1 VRLFTAAVPPPHV
14 ADHLAT
20 FLSTVPELDY
30 WAPREAWHITIGYYG
45 PEEDVAGRGVWVR
58 DRLPGLKAPRV
69 SLRDTG
75 NFGETLLMRV
85 STSDSAL
92 QDLGA
97 ALRWDDKHPTYVPHL
112 TIGRGRPLDLPYEGP
127 EWTVD
132 EIVLLGAERRHDYT
146 VLDRY
151 RLG

>member
-20 FLSTVPELDY
+20 FLSGVPDLDY
-30 WAPREAWHITIGYYG
+30 RAPREAWHITIGYYG
-45 PEEDVAGRGVWVR
+45 PEEDVSGRTEWVR
-58 DRLPGLKAPRV
+58 DRLPGLRAPRV
-69 SLRDTG
+69 SLRGTG
-75 NFGETLLMRV
+75 NFGETLLMTV
-85 STSDSAL
+85 SISDSAL
-92 QDLGA
+92 QDLAA
-97 ALRWDDKHPTYVPHL
+97 ALRWNDKHPTYTPHL
-112 TIGRGRPLDLPYEGP
+112 TIGKGNPLGLPYDGP

-132 EIVLLGAERRHDYT
+132 EVVLLGAERRHEYT